1 METYDRLAA
10 YQAVMERIRETV
22 KLPPNRAPASWLAE
36 QLGTPR
42 QLVYVWAERGIPEA
56 HAEAI
61 AKLLGMDPQEVCPQI
76 PLYLPTDVFHAV
88 VQSKKRKSFGAR
100 LVELIRLGLKREFS
114 TSELPLNSNENL
126 PKVARKQASS
136 APAEK
141 PMKAVGG
148 FIPISAEEMKT
159 QREEAIKAGADLSVR
174 GRSK

>member
-10 YQAVMERIRETV
+10 YRAVMERIRGTV

-61 AKLLGMDPQEVCPQI
+61 AKLLGMDPQEVCPQMPI
-76 PLYLPTDVFHAV
+76 YLPADVFHTV
-88 VQSKKRKSFGAR
+88 VQSKKRKSFTAR
-100 LVELIRLGLKREFS
+100 LVEMLRQSFSREEAIVPEKQIEPS
-114 TSELPLNSNENL
+114 RQAAK
-126 PKVARKQASS
+126 PKEQ
-136 APAEK
+136 
-141 PMKAVGG
+141 PMKPVSG